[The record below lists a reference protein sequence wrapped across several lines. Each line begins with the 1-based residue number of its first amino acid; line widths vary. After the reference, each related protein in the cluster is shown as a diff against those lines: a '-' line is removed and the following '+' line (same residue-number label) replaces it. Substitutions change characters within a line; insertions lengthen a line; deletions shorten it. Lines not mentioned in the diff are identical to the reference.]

1 MSADVERKDK
11 DIDPFLEAVKIEW
24 VMYLYLKTAKDF
36 LQAGRLPYLML
47 LIGSNSGKNTE
58 IEASLV
64 SQANSAA
71 VSAFK
76 DAAKMAESLKMI
88 VAGHP
93 ESFNFR
99 DKEDYANIDLGF
111 ETVAGALGRKKG
123 LRFWQKIV
131 PDEQLVE
138 LGVWLILQ
146 TIESGFIYADKIPME
161 RREAY
166 IRTFLGLQAAKMP
179 VSCSLR
185 PAGT

>member
-1 MSADVERKDK
+1 MNADVERKDK
-11 DIDPFLEAVKIEW
+11 DFDLFLEAVKIEW
-24 VMYLYLKTAKDF
+24 VMYLCLKTAKDF

-47 LIGSNSGKNTE
+47 LIGSSSGKNTDD
-58 IEASLV
+58 EASLV
-64 SQANSAA
+64 SQANRGA

-76 DAAKMAESLKMI
+76 DSAKLFQSLKAI
-88 VAGHP
+88 VASNP
-93 ESFNFR
+93 DSFTFK

-111 ETVAGALGRKKG
+111 ETVAGALGRRKG
-123 LRFWQKIV
+123 WRFWQKIV

-146 TIESGFIYADKIPME
+146 TIESGFVYADKIPMQ
-161 RREAY
+161 RREAF
-166 IRTFLGLQAAKMP
+166 IRTFLGLQGAEMP